1 MLEGVVVGGRR
12 FEPSVLRFIGQRVK
26 KSPKLSRAALSREVC
41 EQLNWR
47 AENGRLQE
55 MSCRVALLRLAER
68 GAIELPAARNAPG
81 GLRKTDRWCAPHDS
95 QLRCTLAEL
104 GKIRL
109 VAANTPDLSKL
120 WNLWIAGYHY
130 AGFRPLVGRQRRY
143 LIESEKRGYLGALG
157 FSASARRLSARDRW
171 IGWDDATRARHL
183 QKIVCNSRFLILPW
197 VEVKNLASH
206 VLALAARQVVRDWER
221 EYGYAPVLLET
232 CVDARR
238 FKGTCYR
245 AANWIEVGKTAGRGR
260 NDRSGKRCAEKHAIY
275 LYPLRGGFREQLCQ
289 GMAPPAPPADW
300 AEQEL
305 GRARLGDERL
315 ERRLVEL
322 GRCFYS
328 NPQANLPQACGTRA
342 QTKAAYRLL
351 ENRKVTME
359 EILTAHRRSTVERMR
374 EEPVVL
380 CAQDTT
386 SLNYSTHQDTEGLG
400 AIGTNSGGAQGLIVH
415 DTLALSAQSG
425 VALGVLDVQVWA
437 RDPKKLRGA
446 GRAIEQKESAKWL
459 KSYEAA
465 CRAKAELA
473 GQVTVV
479 SVGDREADV
488 YELFALAR
496 ERKNGAH
503 LLVRSMND
511 RRVTGDDHS
520 LWEQLAAA
528 PVAGYQEVEISARPG
543 RKARLAKL
551 AIRFADVTL
560 QAPQG
565 RRHLGNI
572 PVRIIEAHEEG
583 VPRGAEPLHWR
594 LLTTLKVNNLQDA
607 ARLLRWY
614 GLRWQI
620 EVYHRTLKTCCR
632 IEDRQ
637 LATADR
643 IENCL
648 ALDVVVAWR
657 VLHLT
662 RISRTQSERPCTDFV
677 EDYKW
682 RALYLY
688 LRARG
693 DRTVKITDTPPTIRE
708 FTHRVAQLGGFLG
721 RKSDGDPGTQTLA
734 RGITTFDVIILAYE
748 IFRETHAPP

>member
-26 KSPKLSRAALSREVC
+26 ESPELSRAALSREVC

-81 GLRKTDRWCAPHDS
+81 GLRRTDRWCAPHDS
-95 QLRCTLAEL
+95 QLCCTLAEL

-109 VAANTPDLSKL
+109 VAANTPDLSEL

-157 FSASARRLSARDRW
+157 FSASARRLSERDRW

-359 EILTAHRRSTVERMR
+359 EILTSHRRSAIERMR
-374 EEPVVL
+374 EEQVVL

-386 SLNYSTHQDTEGLG
+386 SLNYSTHHETEGLG

-446 GRAIEQKESAKWL
+446 GRTIEQKESAKWL
-459 KSYEAA
+459 KSYAAA

-473 GQVTVV
+473 EKVTVV

-488 YELFALAR
+488 YELFALAH

-503 LLVRSMND
+503 LLVRSMNN

-520 LWEQLAAA
+520 LWEQLTAAS
-528 PVAGYQEVEISARPG
+528 VAGYQEVEISARPG
-543 RKARLAKL
+543 RKARVAKL
-551 AIRFADVTL
+551 TIRFADVTL
-560 QAPQG
+560 QAPPG
-565 RRHLGNI
+565 RRGLGNI
-572 PVRIIEAHEEG
+572 PVRIIEAREEG
-583 VPRGAEPLHWR
+583 APRGTEPLHWR

-620 EVYHRTLKTCCR
+620 EVYHRTFKTCCR

-637 LATADR
+637 VAAAER

-648 ALDVVVAWR
+648 ALDMVVAWR

-662 RISRTQSERPCTDFV
+662 RISRTQSDRPCTDFV

-693 DRTVKITDTPPTIRE
+693 DRTVKITETVPTIRE

-734 RGITTFDVIILAYE
+734 RGIAAFDLIVLAYE
-748 IFRETHAPP
+748 IFRETHVPP